1 MIRRNMTSGSLR
13 TAGVNYLPKQYESTP
28 IIKIKEE
35 PQIQE
40 ESIFKSKPTKKAKQK
55 FHRDK

>member
-1 MIRRNMTSGSLR
+1 MTSGSLR

-28 IIKIKEE
+28 IIQIKEE

-55 FHRDK
+55 FHRDDR